1 MDVNSRIRQFLKKM
15 KITVQTFESSIG
27 KTNGYIAHTKS
38 PTAGVLAEIAK
49 VYPDLNLDWLITGE
63 GEMLKNSG
71 ANENNTSFINVDDDL
86 NTIEM
91 EKKIN
96 KDMDDLL
103 ITDVSVKKLTVNTL
117 FERYMATKNIKERTK
132 KNYIRMWDYRIR
144 NTLGNIRVVD
154 FKTSH
159 VRMFFSALS
168 DEGLAHSTIKGL
180 YGLLNPSFE
189 LAVDDGIIRKN
200 PVTGTI
206 GDYGAPAKEKEAL
219 TLEQQEKLL
228 EFVEQSNVYKPHLP
242 MMQVMFG
249 ACLRVS
255 ETIGL
260 TWSDVDMKNREI
272 HVGGQ
277 LVYYEG
283 DEGYCFHDSETKTDA
298 GIRDIPM
305 TQMVYD
311 AFRKQRE
318 LNLMLGL
325 QSNVEIGGRSGF
337 IFNTKHGRP
346 IMPAGVNSFLK
357 NIVNAYNKKESK
369 LAEEE
374 KREPELMPPISSHTL
389 RHTGCTRLGENNVN
403 PKVMQYVMGHS
414 DAQITMNVYN
424 HIAEKSHV
432 ENEMSKMNLPETVPA
447 VV

>member
-1 MDVNSRIRQFLKKM
+1 MARKDNKGRNLR
-15 KITVQTFESSIG
+15 TGESQRSDG
-27 KTNGYIAHTKS
+27 RYMYRYKD
-38 PTAGVLAEIAK
+38 E
-49 VYPDLNLDWLITGE
+49 ITGKRITIYD
-63 GEMLKNSG
+63 M
-71 ANENNTSFINVDDDL
+71 DL
-86 NTIEM
+86 ASLREQ
-91 EKKIN
+91 EKKVN
-96 KDMDDLL
+96 KDMDDQL
-103 ITDVSVKKLTVNTL
+103 ITDTSVKKLTVNGL
-117 FERYMATKNIKERTK
+117 FERYMATTNIRERTK
-132 KNYIRMWDYRIR
+132 KNYIGMWNHRVR

-159 VRMFFSALS
+159 VRTFFSQLS
-168 DEGLAHSTIKGL
+168 DEGLAHSTIKGF
-180 YGLLNPSFE
+180 YAMLNPSFE
-189 LAVDDGIIRKN
+189 MAVADEIIRKN
-200 PVTGTI
+200 PVTGTL

-228 EFVEQSNVYKPHLP
+228 KFVENSKVYKPHLP
-242 MMQVMFG
+242 MMQIMFG

-277 LVYYEG
+277 LVYHEG

-298 GIRDIPM
+298 GIRTIPM
-305 TQMVYD
+305 TQTVYD
-311 AFRKQRE
+311 AFRKQKE

-357 NIVNAYNKKESK
+357 NIVNAYNKKETA
-369 LAEEE
+369 LAAQEN
-374 KREPELMPPISSHTL
+374 RESELMPHISAHTL

-414 DAQITMNVYN
+414 DAKITMNVYN
-424 HIAEKSHV
+424 HIAEMSHV
-432 ENEMSKMNLPETVPA
+432 ENEMSKMNLPDAVPA

>member
-1 MDVNSRIRQFLKKM
+1 MARKDNKGRNLK
-15 KITVQTFESSIG
+15 TGEYQR
-27 KTNGYIAHTKS
+27 
-38 PTAGVLAEIAK
+38 
-49 VYPDLNLDWLITGE
+49 PDGRYEYRYKDEITG
-63 GEMLKNSG
+63 KRNSVY
-71 ANENNTSFINVDDDL
+71 AADL
-86 NTIEM
+86 VSLREM

-103 ITDVSVKKLTVNTL
+103 ITDASVKKLTVNTL

-189 LAVDDGIIRKN
+189 LAVEDGLIRKN
-200 PVTGTI
+200 PVTGTL

-228 EFVEQSNVYKPHLP
+228 KFVEQSNVYKPHLP

-277 LVYYEG
+277 LVY
-283 DEGYCFHDSETKTDA
+283 
-298 GIRDIPM
+298 
-305 TQMVYD
+305 
-311 AFRKQRE
+311 
-318 LNLMLGL
+318 
-325 QSNVEIGGRSGF
+325 
-337 IFNTKHGRP
+337 
-346 IMPAGVNSFLK
+346 
-357 NIVNAYNKKESK
+357 
-369 LAEEE
+369 
-374 KREPELMPPISSHTL
+374 
-389 RHTGCTRLGENNVN
+389 
-403 PKVMQYVMGHS
+403 
-414 DAQITMNVYN
+414 
-424 HIAEKSHV
+424 
-432 ENEMSKMNLPETVPA
+432 
-447 VV
+447 

>member
-1 MDVNSRIRQFLKKM
+1 MARKDNKGRNLK
-15 KITVQTFESSIG
+15 
-27 KTNGYIAHTKS
+27 
-38 PTAGVLAEIAK
+38 
-49 VYPDLNLDWLITGE
+49 TGE
-63 GEMLKNSG
+63 YQRPDGRYEYRYKDEITRKRNSVY
-71 ANENNTSFINVDDDL
+71 AADL
-86 NTIEM
+86 ASLREM

-103 ITDVSVKKLTVNTL
+103 ITDASVKKLTINTL

-144 NTLGNIRVVD
+144 NILGNIRVVD

-159 VRMFFSALS
+159 VRTFFSALS

-189 LAVDDGIIRKN
+189 LAVEDGIIRKN
-200 PVTGTI
+200 PVTGTL

-228 EFVEQSNVYKPHLP
+228 KFVEQSNVYKPHLP

-272 HVGGQ
+272 HV
-277 LVYYEG
+277 
-283 DEGYCFHDSETKTDA
+283 
-298 GIRDIPM
+298 
-305 TQMVYD
+305 
-311 AFRKQRE
+311 
-318 LNLMLGL
+318 
-325 QSNVEIGGRSGF
+325 GGRSGF

-424 HIAEKSHV
+424 HISDKSHV

>member
-1 MDVNSRIRQFLKKM
+1 MARKDNKGRNLK
-15 KITVQTFESSIG
+15 TGEYQR
-27 KTNGYIAHTKS
+27 
-38 PTAGVLAEIAK
+38 
-49 VYPDLNLDWLITGE
+49 PDGRYEYRYKDEITG
-63 GEMLKNSG
+63 KRNSVY
-71 ANENNTSFINVDDDL
+71 AADL
-86 NTIEM
+86 ASLREM

-103 ITDVSVKKLTVNTL
+103 ITDASVKKLTVNTL

-159 VRMFFSALS
+159 VRTFFSSLS

-189 LAVDDGIIRKN
+189 LAVEDGIIRKN
-200 PVTGTI
+200 PVTGTL

-228 EFVEQSNVYKPHLP
+228 KFVEQSNVYKPHLP

-318 LNLMLGL
+318 LNLMP
-325 QSNVEIGGRSGF
+325 S
-337 IFNTKHGRP
+337 
-346 IMPAGVNSFLK
+346 
-357 NIVNAYNKKESK
+357 
-369 LAEEE
+369 
-374 KREPELMPPISSHTL
+374 ISSHTL

-403 PKVMQYVMGHS
+403 PKVMQYVMGCW
-414 DAQITMNVYN
+414 
-424 HIAEKSHV
+424 
-432 ENEMSKMNLPETVPA
+432 MSSGHPFSTDRSGAKNIQMHRLQ
-447 VV
+447 

>member
-1 MDVNSRIRQFLKKM
+1 
-15 KITVQTFESSIG
+15 
-27 KTNGYIAHTKS
+27 
-38 PTAGVLAEIAK
+38 
-49 VYPDLNLDWLITGE
+49 
-63 GEMLKNSG
+63 
-71 ANENNTSFINVDDDL
+71 
-86 NTIEM
+86 
-91 EKKIN
+91 
-96 KDMDDLL
+96 
-103 ITDVSVKKLTVNTL
+103 
-117 FERYMATKNIKERTK
+117 
-132 KNYIRMWDYRIR
+132 MWDYRIR

-159 VRMFFSALS
+159 VRTFFSALS

-189 LAVDDGIIRKN
+189 LAVEDGIIRKN
-200 PVTGTI
+200 PVTGTL

-228 EFVEQSNVYKPHLP
+228 KFVEQSNVYKPHLP

-318 LNLMLGL
+318 LNLM
-325 QSNVEIGGRSGF
+325 
-337 IFNTKHGRP
+337 
-346 IMPAGVNSFLK
+346 
-357 NIVNAYNKKESK
+357 
-369 LAEEE
+369 
-374 KREPELMPPISSHTL
+374 PPISSHTL

>member
-1 MDVNSRIRQFLKKM
+1 
-15 KITVQTFESSIG
+15 
-27 KTNGYIAHTKS
+27 
-38 PTAGVLAEIAK
+38 
-49 VYPDLNLDWLITGE
+49 
-63 GEMLKNSG
+63 
-71 ANENNTSFINVDDDL
+71 
-86 NTIEM
+86 
-91 EKKIN
+91 
-96 KDMDDLL
+96 
-103 ITDVSVKKLTVNTL
+103 
-117 FERYMATKNIKERTK
+117 
-132 KNYIRMWDYRIR
+132 MWDYRIR

-159 VRMFFSALS
+159 VRTFFSALS

-189 LAVDDGIIRKN
+189 LAVEDGIIRKN
-200 PVTGTI
+200 PVTGTL
-206 GDYGAPAKEKEAL
+206 GDY
-219 TLEQQEKLL
+219 
-228 EFVEQSNVYKPHLP
+228 
-242 MMQVMFG
+242 G

-318 LNLMLGL
+318 LNLM
-325 QSNVEIGGRSGF
+325 
-337 IFNTKHGRP
+337 
-346 IMPAGVNSFLK
+346 
-357 NIVNAYNKKESK
+357 
-369 LAEEE
+369 
-374 KREPELMPPISSHTL
+374 PPSSSHTL

>member
-1 MDVNSRIRQFLKKM
+1 M
-15 KITVQTFESSIG
+15 
-27 KTNGYIAHTKS
+27 
-38 PTAGVLAEIAK
+38 
-49 VYPDLNLDWLITGE
+49 
-63 GEMLKNSG
+63 
-71 ANENNTSFINVDDDL
+71 
-86 NTIEM
+86 
-91 EKKIN
+91 
-96 KDMDDLL
+96 
-103 ITDVSVKKLTVNTL
+103 
-117 FERYMATKNIKERTK
+117 
-132 KNYIRMWDYRIR
+132 
-144 NTLGNIRVVD
+144 
-154 FKTSH
+154 
-159 VRMFFSALS
+159 
-168 DEGLAHSTIKGL
+168 
-180 YGLLNPSFE
+180 
-189 LAVDDGIIRKN
+189 
-200 PVTGTI
+200 
-206 GDYGAPAKEKEAL
+206 
-219 TLEQQEKLL
+219 

-260 TWSDVDMKNREI
+260 TWSDVNMKNREI

-318 LNLMLGL
+318 LN
-325 QSNVEIGGRSGF
+325 
-337 IFNTKHGRP
+337 
-346 IMPAGVNSFLK
+346 
-357 NIVNAYNKKESK
+357 
-369 LAEEE
+369 
-374 KREPELMPPISSHTL
+374 LMPPISSHTL

>member
-1 MDVNSRIRQFLKKM
+1 MARKDNKGRNLK
-15 KITVQTFESSIG
+15 TGEYQR
-27 KTNGYIAHTKS
+27 
-38 PTAGVLAEIAK
+38 
-49 VYPDLNLDWLITGE
+49 PDGRYEYRYKDEITG
-63 GEMLKNSG
+63 KRNSVY
-71 ANENNTSFINVDDDL
+71 AADL
-86 NTIEM
+86 ASLREM

-103 ITDVSVKKLTVNTL
+103 ITDASVKKLTVNTL
-117 FERYMATKNIKERTK
+117 FERYMAT
-132 KNYIRMWDYRIR
+132 
-144 NTLGNIRVVD
+144 IRVLD
-154 FKTSH
+154 FKISH
-159 VRMFFSALS
+159 VRTFFSVLS

-189 LAVDDGIIRKN
+189 LAVEDGIICKN
-200 PVTGTI
+200 PVTGTL
-206 GDYGAPAKEKEAL
+206 GDYGTPAKEKEAL

-228 EFVEQSNVYKPHLP
+228 KFVEQSNVYKPHLP

-283 DEGYCFHDSETKTDA
+283 EEGYCFHDSETKTDA

-346 IMPAGVNSFLK
+346 IMPAGVNSFMK

>member
-1 MDVNSRIRQFLKKM
+1 MARKDNKGRNLK
-15 KITVQTFESSIG
+15 TGEYQR
-27 KTNGYIAHTKS
+27 
-38 PTAGVLAEIAK
+38 
-49 VYPDLNLDWLITGE
+49 PDGRYEYRYKDEITG
-63 GEMLKNSG
+63 KRNSVY
-71 ANENNTSFINVDDDL
+71 AADL
-86 NTIEM
+86 ASLREM

-159 VRMFFSALS
+159 VRTFFSALS

-189 LAVDDGIIRKN
+189 LAVEDGIIRKN
-200 PVTGTI
+200 PVTGTL

-228 EFVEQSNVYKPHLP
+228 KFVEQSNVYKPHLP

-272 HVGGQ
+272 HV
-277 LVYYEG
+277 
-283 DEGYCFHDSETKTDA
+283 
-298 GIRDIPM
+298 
-305 TQMVYD
+305 
-311 AFRKQRE
+311 
-318 LNLMLGL
+318 
-325 QSNVEIGGRSGF
+325 GGRSGF

>member
-1 MDVNSRIRQFLKKM
+1 M
-15 KITVQTFESSIG
+15 
-27 KTNGYIAHTKS
+27 
-38 PTAGVLAEIAK
+38 
-49 VYPDLNLDWLITGE
+49 
-63 GEMLKNSG
+63 
-71 ANENNTSFINVDDDL
+71 
-86 NTIEM
+86 
-91 EKKIN
+91 
-96 KDMDDLL
+96 
-103 ITDVSVKKLTVNTL
+103 
-117 FERYMATKNIKERTK
+117 
-132 KNYIRMWDYRIR
+132 
-144 NTLGNIRVVD
+144 
-154 FKTSH
+154 
-159 VRMFFSALS
+159 S

-189 LAVDDGIIRKN
+189 LAVEDGIIRKN
-200 PVTGTI
+200 PVTGTL

-228 EFVEQSNVYKPHLP
+228 KFVEQSNVYKPHLP

-272 HVGGQ
+272 HV
-277 LVYYEG
+277 
-283 DEGYCFHDSETKTDA
+283 
-298 GIRDIPM
+298 
-305 TQMVYD
+305 
-311 AFRKQRE
+311 
-318 LNLMLGL
+318 
-325 QSNVEIGGRSGF
+325 GGRSGF

-424 HIAEKSHV
+424 HISDKSHV

-447 VV
+447 VI

>member
-1 MDVNSRIRQFLKKM
+1 MQ
-15 KITVQTFESSIG
+15 
-27 KTNGYIAHTKS
+27 
-38 PTAGVLAEIAK
+38 
-49 VYPDLNLDWLITGE
+49 
-63 GEMLKNSG
+63 
-71 ANENNTSFINVDDDL
+71 
-86 NTIEM
+86 
-91 EKKIN
+91 EKHI
-96 KDMDDLL
+96 
-103 ITDVSVKKLTVNTL
+103 
-117 FERYMATKNIKERTK
+117 
-132 KNYIRMWDYRIR
+132 
-144 NTLGNIRVVD
+144 
-154 FKTSH
+154 
-159 VRMFFSALS
+159 FFSL
-168 DEGLAHSTIKGL
+168 I
-180 YGLLNPSFE
+180 
-189 LAVDDGIIRKN
+189 
-200 PVTGTI
+200 
-206 GDYGAPAKEKEAL
+206 L
-219 TLEQQEKLL
+219 TK
-228 EFVEQSNVYKPHLP
+228 
-242 MMQVMFG
+242 
-249 ACLRVS
+249 A

-283 DEGYCFHDSETKTDA
+283 DEGYCFHDSVTKMDA

-325 QSNVEIGGRSGF
+325 QSNVDIGGRSGF

-403 PKVMQYVMGHS
+403 PKVMQYVMGCW
-414 DAQITMNVYN
+414 
-424 HIAEKSHV
+424 
-432 ENEMSKMNLPETVPA
+432 MSGGDPFSTDRSGAKNIQLHRSQ
-447 VV
+447 